1 MAREWS
7 SPGGSRGQAAV
18 DGEQEL
24 SSKVRIVAAI
34 WLWML
39 VNYLDRV
46 AISFA
51 GPAIMKS
58 LSLSPAS
65 FGIVLS
71 SFGIGYLLSQIPGG
85 LIADRWGA
93 KLVLV
98 VGPVFWALFTGLT
111 GLVSTVAAFVVIRAL
126 FGISEGLSVPALHR
140 LVGDRFEPRER
151 ARAFAIGLSALAVAP
166 AAAGPFVGQL
176 VTAFGWQMMFF
187 LMMGPALLA
196 AVASQ
201 LLIPAAGPRH
211 GVVDAGKATRDG
223 SFRAVLGER
232 SFWLM
237 AGSYCCYNIA
247 FWGYLGWMPSY
258 LALAHNIDLK
268 AAGPL
273 AGIPY
278 LFAFVG
284 LLFWGWLGT
293 GPFHHRRPQLI
304 TCSLLLAGASLFI
317 AYRADNLDQS
327 VAGLSAAAFFLYGC
341 QGSLGA
347 VILDLAPAA
356 LRGTYVG
363 VVSTAGQIGGLMA
376 PAIVGALVSATGSF
390 SAGFTFMTIA
400 LCISAVAMFTLSP
413 FVAATRKFAHGAT

>member
-1 MAREWS
+1 
-7 SPGGSRGQAAV
+7 
-18 DGEQEL
+18 
-24 SSKVRIVAAI
+24 
-34 WLWML
+34 ML

-58 LSLSPAS
+58 LSLSPSS
-65 FGIVLS
+65 FGIILS

-93 KLVLV
+93 RVVLV
-98 VGPVFWALFTGLT
+98 VGPIFWALFTGLT
-111 GLVSTVAAFVVIRAL
+111 GLVSTLAAFIVVRVL

-151 ARAFAIGLSALAVAP
+151 ARALAIGLTALAIAP
-166 AAAGPFVGQL
+166 AVAGPFVGKL
-176 VTAFGWQMMFF
+176 VAAVGWQTMFF
-187 LMMGPALLA
+187 LMMLPALLA
-196 AVASQ
+196 GLTSYF
-201 LLIPAAGPRH
+201 LIPPTQTKDMAQSADHGQQAGS
-211 GVVDAGKATRDG
+211 V
-223 SFRAVLGER
+223 RAVLLKR

-268 AAGPL
+268 NAGPI

-278 LFAFVG
+278 IFAFLG

-293 GPFHHRRPQLI
+293 GPFHHRRPLLI

-317 AYRADNLDQS
+317 AYRAETLTQS
-327 VAGLSAAAFFLYGC
+327 VAGLSSAAFFLYGC

-347 VILDLAPAA
+347 VILDLAPPP
-356 LRGTYVG
+356 LRGTYIG
-363 VVSTAGQIGGLMA
+363 IVSTTGQIGGLLA
-376 PAIVGALVSATGSF
+376 PGIVGFLVSATGSF
-390 SAGFTFMTIA
+390 SSGFTFMALA
-400 LCISAVAMFTLSP
+400 LCAAAVGMFALAP
-413 FVAATRKFAHGAT
+413 LVAAKNERDQGMARP

>member
-1 MAREWS
+1 MN
-7 SPGGSRGQAAV
+7 
-18 DGEQEL
+18 
-24 SSKVRIVAAI
+24 SKIRIIVAL

-93 KLVLV
+93 KIVLV
-98 VGPVFWALFTGLT
+98 VGPLFWALFTGLT
-111 GLVSTVAAFVVIRAL
+111 GLVSTLAAFVVVRVL
-126 FGISEGLSVPALHR
+126 FGISEGLSVPSLHR

-151 ARAFAIGLSALAVAP
+151 ARALAIGLSALAIAP
-166 AAAGPFVGQL
+166 AVAGPFVGKL
-176 VTAFGWQMMFF
+176 VAAFGWQTMFF
-187 LMMGPALLA
+187 LMMIPALLA
-196 AVASQ
+196 GLTSYA
-201 LLIPAAGPRH
+201 LIPAAAPAP
-211 GVVDAGKATRDG
+211 VTADPEQAGRAG
-223 SFRAVLGER
+223 SIRAVLLQR

-237 AGSYCCYNIA
+237 AGSYCCYNVA

-258 LALAHNIDLK
+258 LALAHHIDLK
-268 AAGPL
+268 AAGPI

-278 LFAFVG
+278 IFAFLG

-304 TCSLLLAGASLFI
+304 TCSLLLAGASLFV
-317 AYRADNLDQS
+317 AYRADTLAQS
-327 VAGLSAAAFFLYGC
+327 VAGLSSAAFFLYGC

-347 VILDLAPAA
+347 VILDLAPPA
-356 LRGTYVG
+356 LRGTYIG
-363 VVSTAGQIGGLMA
+363 IVSTAGQIGGLLA
-376 PAIVGALVSATGSF
+376 PGIVGLLVNATGSF
-390 SAGFTFMTIA
+390 SSGFTFMALA
-400 LCISAVAMFTLSP
+400 LCAAATGMFMLAP
-413 FVAATRKFAHGAT
+413 FVAARNKLAQGAA

>member
-1 MAREWS
+1 MN
-7 SPGGSRGQAAV
+7 GQIRIIAA
-18 DGEQEL
+18 L
-24 SSKVRIVAAI
+24 

-65 FGIVLS
+65 FGIILS
-71 SFGIGYLLSQIPGG
+71 SFSVGYLLSQIPGG

-93 KLVLV
+93 RLVLI
-98 VGPVFWALFTGLT
+98 VGPLFWAFFTGLT
-111 GLVSTVAAFVVIRAL
+111 GLVSTLAAFVVVRVL
-126 FGISEGLSVPALHR
+126 FGISEGLAVPAIHR

-151 ARAFAIGLSALAVAP
+151 ARALAIGLTALAIAP
-166 AAAGPFVGQL
+166 AVAGPFVGKL
-176 VTAFGWQMMFF
+176 VAAFGWQAMFF
-187 LMMGPALLA
+187 MMMGPALLA
-196 AVASQ
+196 ALTSY
-201 LLIPAAGPRH
+201 LLIPPAAPDH
-211 GVVDAGKATRDG
+211 LAAPSHDDKQAG
-223 SFRAVLGER
+223 SVRAVLRER

-268 AAGPL
+268 AAGPI
-273 AGIPY
+273 AGVPY
-278 LFAFVG
+278 LFAFLG

-317 AYRADNLDQS
+317 AYRADTLMQS
-327 VAGLSAAAFFLYGC
+327 VAGLSSAAFFLYGC

-347 VILDLAPAA
+347 VILDLSPPS
-356 LRGTYVG
+356 LRGTYIG
-363 VVSTAGQIGGLMA
+363 IVSTAGQIGGLVA
-376 PAIVGALVSATGSF
+376 PGIVGLLVSATGSF
-390 SAGFTFMTIA
+390 SSGFTFMALA
-400 LCISAVAMFTLSP
+400 LCTAAVGMFVLSP
-413 FVAATRKFAHGAT
+413 LVAAKNALARGVA

>member
-1 MAREWS
+1 MNGNTRII
-7 SPGGSRGQAAV
+7 AA
-18 DGEQEL
+18 L
-24 SSKVRIVAAI
+24 

-58 LSLSPAS
+58 LALSPAS

-71 SFGIGYLLSQIPGG
+71 SFGFGYVLSQIPGG

-98 VGPVFWALFTGLT
+98 FGPLFWALFTGLT
-111 GLVSTVAAFVVIRAL
+111 GLVSTLAGFVVVRVL

-140 LVGDRFEPRER
+140 LVGDRFESRQR
-151 ARAFAIGLSALAVAP
+151 ARALAIGLTALAIAP
-166 AAAGPFVGQL
+166 ALAGPFVGQL
-176 VTAFGWQMMFF
+176 VAAFGWQTMFF
-187 LMMGPALLA
+187 LMMIPALLA
-196 AVASQ
+196 ALACH
-201 LLIPAAGPRH
+201 LLIPAAGTGQMAGERH
-211 GVVDAGKATRDG
+211 AAGQAG
-223 SFRAVLGER
+223 SIREVLFER

-258 LALAHNIDLK
+258 LALAHDIDLK
-268 AAGPL
+268 TAGPI

-278 LFAFVG
+278 VFAFLG

-293 GPFHHRRPQLI
+293 GPFHRHRPRLI
-304 TCSLLLAGASLFI
+304 TCSLLLAGVSLFI
-317 AYRADNLDQS
+317 AYRADTLAQS
-327 VAGLSAAAFFLYGC
+327 VAGLSSAAFFLYGC

-347 VILDLAPAA
+347 VILDLAPPP
-356 LRGTYVG
+356 LRGTYIG
-363 VVSTAGQIGGLMA
+363 IVSTAGQVGGLLA
-376 PAIVGALVSATGSF
+376 PGIVGLLVTATGSF
-390 SAGFTFMTIA
+390 AGGFTFMALA
-400 LCISAVAMFTLSP
+400 LCTAAVGMFALGP
-413 FVAATRKFAHGAT
+413 LVAARNALANGTP